1 MDTLNAA
8 QCVPCSIAPFY
19 LARWSN
25 PIASCVNSQDGARTS
40 SPTVLSFEH
49 KVLLPQACGRLD
61 IVNSNL
67 PPSSSWLCEITGVGI
82 SAPLMV
88 SEFTNGIDGAPSEI
102 I

>member
-8 QCVPCSIAPFY
+8 QCVSCGIAPFY

-25 PIASCVNSQDGARTS
+25 PIASCVNKQNGARIL
-40 SPTVLSFEH
+40 SPTVLSFEF

-67 PPSSSWLCEITGVGI
+67 PPSSSWLCEITGLGI
-82 SAPLMV
+82 STPLMV
-88 SEFTNGIDGAPSEI
+88 SEFMNGFDGAPSEI